1 MDLKKCYTVFME
13 LICAPMAT
21 LSHPAFRILMEKF
34 GGCDEYYT
42 EMINAPALI
51 HGGQFEKFYID
62 PAPVPEKLVWQLT
75 GKTAAPMIQ
84 AASMLCSL
92 GGIGVDLNM
101 GCSAPEIFNS
111 GAGCA
116 WMVKPAE
123 ETEELVSGVKNVL
136 AEFERQSG
144 KHMRFSVKCR
154 LGDENFTDESFF
166 AFAEMLVRNGVE
178 RITLHPRTRKEK
190 YRDRPRW
197 SYAEKL
203 AVMCPDISVVVNGDI
218 KDRLSYGSVV
228 SVCPHCDGVMIGRM
242 AVQKPWIF
250 AELRKSPDAEK
261 TPVDLLATGLEFID
275 YVEQYQP
282 PEFYRTR
289 LQRFFAY
296 YCDNFSFAHYG
307 KTQMLNAADID
318 DSRTRLR
325 EYFDKVPSDRFRILY

>member
-1 MDLKKCYTVFME
+1 MK

-42 EMINAPALI
+42 EMINAPSLL
-51 HGGQFEKFYID
+51 HGGQFEKFYIN

-75 GKTAAPMIQ
+75 GKSAEPMI
-84 AASMLCSL
+84 AASSMLCKL

-116 WMVKPAE
+116 WMIKDRG
-123 ETEELVSGVKNVL
+123 ETEDLLSGVHKALCDYEN
-136 AEFERQSG
+136 ETG

-166 AFAEMLVRNGVE
+166 SFAELLVKNGVE
-178 RITLHPRTRKEK
+178 RITLHPRTRKER

-197 SYAEKL
+197 AYAEKL
-203 AVMCPDISVVVNGDI
+203 AELYPDVSVVVNGDI
-218 KDRLSYGSVV
+218 KDRESFLAASEI
-228 SVCPHCDGVMIGRM
+228 CPKCDGAMIGRM

-250 AELRKSPDAEK
+250 AELKKSTDEEQS
-261 TPVDLLATGLEFID
+261 PVDLLSVGLEFID
-275 YVEQYQP
+275 LVEQYQP
-282 PEFYRTR
+282 PEFYKTR

-296 YCDNFSFAHYG
+296 YCDNFSFAHYA
-307 KTQMLNAADID
+307 KTQMLNSKSLEE
-318 DSRTRLR
+318 SRTRLR
-325 EYFDKVPSDRFRILY
+325 EYFEKVPADRFRISY